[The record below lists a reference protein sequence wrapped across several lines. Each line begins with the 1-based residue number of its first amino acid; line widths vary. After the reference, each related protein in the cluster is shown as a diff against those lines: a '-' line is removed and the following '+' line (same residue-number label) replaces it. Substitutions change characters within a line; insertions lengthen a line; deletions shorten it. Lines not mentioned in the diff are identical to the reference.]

1 MILTP
6 EQFRLMQKRSMT
18 VEEMG
23 RADGKLAK
31 YSKLPEHR
39 PSALIGQDVVFS
51 SRYIPCD
58 ISISC
63 KATIVG
69 LWRVI
74 RISSSELRLMLLIF
88 QDMANK
94 GVL

>member
-31 YSKLPEHR
+31 YSNLPEHR
-39 PSALIGQDVVFS
+39 PTGPIGQDS
-51 SRYIPCD
+51 IYPAIPS
-58 ISISC
+58 SISVR
-63 KATIVG
+63 KV
-69 LWRVI
+69 
-74 RISSSELRLMLLIF
+74 MK
-88 QDMANK
+88 N
-94 GVL
+94 